1 MGATIQR
8 LYESDGTRKITNS
21 PASASVSLVCASFE
35 VIWIVRTSEEVSLR
49 LKSKPTFHHLYVVYD
64 FSNKVVQER
73 LKKFLYAGQSEE
85 GKLLKE
91 FYLIEE
97 KNKL

>member
-1 MGATIQR
+1 M
-8 LYESDGTRKITNS
+8 
-21 PASASVSLVCASFE
+21 
-35 VIWIVRTSEEVSLR
+35 
-49 LKSKPTFHHLYVVYD
+49 VYD

-91 FYLIEE
+91 FYLIEQ